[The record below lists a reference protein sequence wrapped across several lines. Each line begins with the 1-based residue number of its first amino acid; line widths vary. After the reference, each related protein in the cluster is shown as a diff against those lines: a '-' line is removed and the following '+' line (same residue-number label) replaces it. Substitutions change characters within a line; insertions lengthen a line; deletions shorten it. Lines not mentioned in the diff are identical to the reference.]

1 MKSLYKYIVALS
13 LLTLFGACNDE
24 WEEEL
29 YTNMVSFKAPVGG
42 EGVTEVYLR
51 YKKDGEVEYN
61 LPVLVSGS
69 QESGKDMNVQI
80 EVDNDTLNIFNQ
92 AKYQYRTDLYFKQ
105 LPAQFFELP
114 AGPCFIPKGSHTA
127 NHKIKFKFSNLNL
140 VERWVLPL
148 TIKDDPSYAVNYR
161 KGWRKALLYM
171 KPFNNYSGGYSAT
184 SMNVYFDGENN
195 SKAMVMSTKNSWVV
209 DENTVFFY
217 AGMVEERSE
226 ERGDYKIIMRFG
238 EPVENADG
246 TKTGTLDV
254 WADNPAIN
262 FELLNQPTYQ
272 IKKVADLTLPYLVSE
287 YTTVN
292 IKYKYNDITSIPNM
306 PIRYRAEG
314 SMTMERRRN
323 TTVPDENQA
332 IQW

>member
-1 MKSLYKYIVALS
+1 MKSFYKYIVAL
-13 LLTLFGACNDE
+13 TLIMPFAACNDE

-29 YTNMVSFKAPVGG
+29 FTNMVSFKAPIGS

-61 LPVLVSGS
+61 LPVIVSGT
-69 QESGKDMNVQI
+69 QENQKDLNVQV

-92 AKYQYRTDLYFKQ
+92 GKYQYRTDLYFKQ

-127 NHKIKFKFSNLNL
+127 NHKIKFKFFNLDL

-161 KGWRKALLYM
+161 KGWRKALLYV
-171 KPFNNYSGGYSAT
+171 KPFNDYSGSYSAT
-184 SMNVYFDGENN
+184 SMNIVFDSDTEP
-195 SKAMVMSTKNSWVV
+195 KTMVMSTKNAWVV

-226 ERGDYKIIMRFG
+226 ERGDYKILMRFG

-246 TKTGTLDV
+246 SRTGALTV
-254 WADNPAIN
+254 QAENPAIN
-262 FELLNQPTYQ
+262 FELLSQPTYQ
-272 IKKVADLTLPYLVSE
+272 IKKVVDPTLPYLVSE

-306 PIRYRAEG
+306 PIRYKAEG

-323 TTVPDENQA
+323 ITIPDDDQA